1 MSDKNAE
8 KLNLLNT
15 DLDEESQK
23 YIQETLE
30 SWKESVTNQL
40 MEEVEQ
46 IKAEKLEELEEQ
58 NQAYKEELKAEYAD
72 KMLEG
77 LQELKESVKADV
89 TASVVKENPEIKVLE
104 QIKEIIAPLISED
117 YRDNTY
123 EDTIA
128 KLSEENDQL
137 KREQE
142 ISEGAKTLANLL
154 APYNDKTQKLVL
166 NLIKEGSPE
175 EVTEQFYQIFDGLE
189 DTFSEGGEDCK
200 GGECDDDDDSEDDDS
215 EDEADDKKKKSKK
228 GKKDSEDD
236 DDESE
241 DDDESDDDDEDTKE
255 ESYVEEGFDGADDDT
270 IDEDT
275 DDIPLNS
282 IKNIIKSYTK

>member
-1 MSDKNAE
+1 MGDKEAV
-8 KLNLLNT
+8 KLNLLDT
-15 DLDEESQK
+15 DLDEQSQK

-46 IKAEKLEELEEQ
+46 IKAEKLEELEEE
-58 NQAYKEELKAEYAD
+58 NQAYKEELKSEYAD
-72 KMLEG
+72 KMIEG

-104 QIKEIIAPLISED
+104 QIKQIIAPLISED

-154 APYNDKTQKLVL
+154 APYNDKT
-166 NLIKEGSPE
+166 
-175 EVTEQFYQIFDGLE
+175 DR
-189 DTFSEGGEDCK
+189 
-200 GGECDDDDDSEDDDS
+200 
-215 EDEADDKKKKSKK
+215 KS
-228 GKKDSEDD
+228 
-236 DDESE
+236 
-241 DDDESDDDDEDTKE
+241 TR
-255 ESYVEEGFDGADDDT
+255 
-270 IDEDT
+270 
-275 DDIPLNS
+275 LNS
-282 IKNIIKSYTK
+282 SHQIISYAVFC

>member
-200 GGECDDDDDSEDDDS
+200 GGECDDDDDSDDDDSEDDDS

-228 GKKDSEDD
+228 GKKGKKDSEDD

-241 DDDESDDDDEDTKE
+241 DDD
-255 ESYVEEGFDGADDDT
+255 
-270 IDEDT
+270 
-275 DDIPLNS
+275 
-282 IKNIIKSYTK
+282 